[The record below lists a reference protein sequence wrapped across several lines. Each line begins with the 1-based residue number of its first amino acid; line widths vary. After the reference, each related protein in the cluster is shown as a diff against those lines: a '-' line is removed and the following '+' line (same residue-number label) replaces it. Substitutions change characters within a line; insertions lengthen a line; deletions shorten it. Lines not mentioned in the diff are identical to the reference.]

1 VYLEY
6 PKPEGSH
13 DCFLWNDKFKMFGHS
28 NATFS
33 EEWGS
38 YLSDPK
44 KQQVLDAGT
53 SPAFQEPH

>member
-13 DCFLWNDKFKMFGHS
+13 DCFLWNDMFKMFGHS

-44 KQQVLDAGT
+44 KQEVLERL
-53 SPAFQEPH
+53 S